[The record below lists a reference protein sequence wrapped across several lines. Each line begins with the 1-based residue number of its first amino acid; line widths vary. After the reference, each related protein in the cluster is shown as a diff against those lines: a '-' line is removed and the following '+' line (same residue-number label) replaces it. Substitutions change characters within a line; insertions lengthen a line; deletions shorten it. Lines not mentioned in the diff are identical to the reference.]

1 MSTNKITENLS
12 WNAVKS
18 NYHIGTIMVN
28 GEPVQVNQ
36 LQNEIGRAHV

>member
-12 WNAVKS
+12 WNAIKA

-28 GEPVQVNQ
+28 NEPVQVN
-36 LQNEIGRAHV
+36 